1 MPNPSSLLDH
11 PGQVPPQTGRR
22 FVVTGATGG
31 LGIELTRALATAGAD
46 VVMAVR
52 NTTAGEQAAERV
64 RRTGAAGRV
73 EVRRLDV
80 ADLSSIHDF
89 AGDLDHVDVLIN
101 NAGIMGVPRGQTVDG
116 FEMQIGT
123 NHLGHF
129 ALTNLVLPKLT
140 DRVVMLGSHAHWT
153 GRLDVDDLDHATRR
167 YGGYPAYAQSKLATL
182 LFMGELQRRLTAAG
196 SSVRAVGAHPG
207 YTATGIT
214 MHTGNSLFTSISR
227 LGNLVA
233 GMKPWRGALPVL
245 AAATLDIP
253 GDTYLGP
260 RAVGG
265 FLGSP
270 APARRSRAASDES
283 LAADL
288 WQRSASLA
296 GVNFP
301 L

>member
-1 MPNPSSLLDH
+1 
-11 PGQVPPQTGRR
+11 
-22 FVVTGATGG
+22 
-31 LGIELTRALATAGAD
+31 
-46 VVMAVR
+46 
-52 NTTAGEQAAERV
+52 
-64 RRTGAAGRV
+64 
-73 EVRRLDV
+73 
-80 ADLSSIHDF
+80 
-89 AGDLDHVDVLIN
+89 
-101 NAGIMGVPRGQTVDG
+101 
-116 FEMQIGT
+116 
-123 NHLGHF
+123 
-129 ALTNLVLPKLT
+129 
-140 DRVVMLGSHAHWT
+140 
-153 GRLDVDDLDHATRR
+153 
-167 YGGYPAYAQSKLATL
+167 
-182 LFMGELQRRLTAAG
+182 
-196 SSVRAVGAHPG
+196 
-207 YTATGIT
+207 

-301 L
+301 RSDERRVGKACVSTCRSRWSPYH